1 MSPATPLIQQCVHHP
16 ARPASARC
24 PSCRQ
29 SFCRECVVEHE
40 GRIICADCLARVLA
54 ERGGRRRRLAVPIF
68 PVVQALVAIGALW
81 WMFYVLAG
89 VLLRIPADVHEG
101 IIWTE

>member
-1 MSPATPLIQQCVHHP
+1 MTPLVQHCVHHP
-16 ARPASARC
+16 VRPASARC

-40 GRIICADCLARVLA
+40 GRIICAGCLARILDA
-54 ERGGRRRRLAVPIF
+54 PDRHRKRLVVPIF
-68 PVVQALVAIGALW
+68 PVVQAAVALIVLW
-81 WMFYVLAG
+81 WMFFLLAG
-89 VLLRIPADVHEG
+89 VLRRVPADVHEG